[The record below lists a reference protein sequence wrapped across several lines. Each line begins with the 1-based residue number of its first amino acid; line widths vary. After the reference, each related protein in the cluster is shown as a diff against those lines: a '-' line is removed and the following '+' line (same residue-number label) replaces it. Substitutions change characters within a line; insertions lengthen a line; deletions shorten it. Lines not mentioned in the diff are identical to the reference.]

1 MIRRPPRST
10 RTDTLFPYTT
20 LFRSIESLSLKG
32 IKNGEGKFRAC
43 RSEHHRPEFWR
54 VPFQGMGTL
63 RLGSPGRGA
72 SRDRR
77 RTRYAALDRTG
88 SRRRRCTLHSAE
100 LRTSMAAYG
109 THHPT
114 SEERMERKERRTKC
128 K

>member
-43 RSEHHRPEFWR
+43 RSEHHRTEFWR
-54 VPFQGMGTL
+54 VPFQGMGSL

-72 SRDRR
+72 YRDRR
-77 RTRYAALDRTG
+77 RTRYAALDRPGT
-88 SRRRRCTLHSAE
+88 RRPRRTLHSAE
-100 LRTSMAAYG
+100 LRQSMADRASVVMG
-109 THHPT
+109 TRLSGVGECGGST
-114 SEERMERKERRTKC
+114 I
-128 K
+128 